1 MDATEQTLAYR
12 IALTQVDGV
21 GGVNGRNLLAYMGS
35 PEAVFRASGTQLM
48 KVPGI
53 GEKLARRIKEF
64 NDWPLV
70 EKELKFIKKNN
81 VRAVFFTDA
90 DYPERFKHH
99 NDTPLLFYFKG
110 NGNLNPQKTIGI
122 VGTRKSTEYGKLMT
136 EKLVQDLAV
145 HQPVI
150 ISGLAYGIDV
160 IAHKA
165 ALANGLQTIGIQGC
179 GLNRIYPADNKNVAE
194 KMFAQ
199 GGVLSEFISTANIG
213 PENFAL
219 RNRLVAACSDALVIV
234 ESAVSGGALITAN
247 MAFDYNKE
255 VFAFPGRVGDKYSEG
270 CHQLIK
276 QHKAA
281 MIESANDLVETLGW
295 EAENKPKQSQLIF
308 DLNDDEKTV
317 VDYLRERQP
326 LHVDDLVSG
335 VNTNPSLLAATLLS
349 LELKGAVLALPGKRY
364 RTV

>member
-1 MDATEQTLAYR
+1 MNTAEQQLAYR

-21 GGVNGRNLLAYMGS
+21 GGVSGRNLLAYLGS

-48 KVPGI
+48 KTPGI
-53 GEKLARRIKEF
+53 GEKLARNIKEF
-64 NDWPLV
+64 KDWETV
-70 EKELKFIKKNN
+70 ERELQFIKKNN
-81 VRAVFFTDA
+81 VKAIFFTDA
-90 DYPERFKHH
+90 DYPERFKHQ

-110 NGNLNPQKTIGI
+110 NGDLNPKRTVGI
-122 VGTRKSTEYGKLMT
+122 VGTRKSTDYGKLLT
-136 EKLVQDLAV
+136 EKLVANLAS
-145 HQPVI
+145 HQVVI
-150 ISGLAYGIDV
+150 VSGLAYGIDV

-165 ALANGLQTIGIQGC
+165 ALTHSLQTIGIQGC
-179 GLNRIYPADNKNVAE
+179 GLNRIYPIENKNVAN
-194 KMFAQ
+194 KMFEQ
-199 GGVLSEFISTANIG
+199 GGVLTEFISTAKIN

-219 RNRLVAACSDALVIV
+219 RNRLVAAMSDAVVIV
-234 ESAVSGGALITAN
+234 ESAISGGALITAN

-281 MIESANDLVETLGW
+281 MIETASDLVETLGW
-295 EAENKPKQSQLIF
+295 ENETKPKQSQLFF
-308 DLNDDEKTV
+308 DLSGDEKVV
-317 VDYLRERQP
+317 VDFLKQKDPVQIDE
-326 LHVDDLVSG
+326 LTIG
-335 VNTNPSLLAATLLS
+335 VNMNPSMLAATLLG

>member
-1 MDATEQTLAYR
+1 MDAAQQSLAYR
-12 IALTQVDGV
+12 IALTQIDGV
-21 GGVNGRNLLAYMGS
+21 GGVSGRNLLAYLGS
-35 PEAVFRASGTQLM
+35 PEAVFKASGTQLV

-53 GEKLARRIKEF
+53 GEKLARNIKAFDNWET
-64 NDWPLV
+64 V
-70 EKELKFIKKNN
+70 ERELQFIRRNN
-81 VRAVFFTDA
+81 VKAVFYTDA
-90 DYPERFKHH
+90 NYPERFKHQ

-110 NGNLNPQKTIGI
+110 NGELDPKRTVGI
-122 VGTRKSTEYGKLMT
+122 VGTRKSTDYGKRMT
-136 EKLVQDLAV
+136 EKLIEDLAS

-150 ISGLAYGIDV
+150 VSGLAYGIDV
-160 IAHKA
+160 VAHKA

-179 GLNRIYPADNKNVAE
+179 GLNRIYPAENTNVAE
-194 KMFAQ
+194 KMYAQ
-199 GGVLSEFISTANIG
+199 GGVLSEFVSSAVIG

-219 RNRLVAACSDALVIV
+219 RNRLVAAMSDALVIV

-281 MIESANDLVETLGW
+281 MIERADDLVETLGW
-295 EAENKPKQSQLIF
+295 ESETKPKQSQLLF
-308 DLNDDEKTV
+308 DLSSDEKIV
-317 VDYLRERQP
+317 VDFLSQKQP
-326 LHVDDLVSG
+326 VQIDDLTIG
-335 VNTNPSLLAATLLS
+335 VNMNPSMLAATLLG